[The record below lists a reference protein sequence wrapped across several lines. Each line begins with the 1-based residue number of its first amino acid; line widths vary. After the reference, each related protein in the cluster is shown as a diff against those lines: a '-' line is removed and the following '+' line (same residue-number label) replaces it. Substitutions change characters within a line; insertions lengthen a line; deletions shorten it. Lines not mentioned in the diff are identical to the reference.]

1 MPYIKL
7 YEEAG
12 GITYRPITSD
22 EASKEIKNYDQNK
35 RLADVLDV
43 FFISD
48 EEFILWEG
56 IALSHARL
64 CTRLRLLQLKRQET
78 KDILLE
84 RWLK

>member
-12 GITYRPITSD
+12 GITYRPIGES
-22 EASKEIKNYDQNK
+22 AARQEITDYERKVTPY
-35 RLADVLDV
+35 LDV

>member
-7 YEEAG
+7 YEEAR
-12 GITYRPITSD
+12 GITYRPIGES
-22 EASKEIKNYDQNK
+22 AARQEITDYERKV
-35 RLADVLDV
+35 RPHLDV

-64 CTRLRLLQLKRQET
+64 CTRLRALQAQKQET
-78 KDILLE
+78 KDIILE